1 MFIKHFLSIVFCIVI
16 LLFPTHSWARATTTD
31 DMPAMESI
39 SDVSDVVI
47 RGRIVRVIEE
57 GVTQREDGTSQVFQ
71 KVEVEIIEGDE
82 KGKKVTIN
90 HGGLFAIDMHQK
102 VQQGETVVLNKP
114 TFSAQGDVYYIT
126 DHYRNGRLIMVA
138 IFFLI
143 LVVLFGGWRG
153 FTALLGMVFSAGVVF
168 YGIAPKVLSGSN
180 AFEVTLVGGIVIL
193 VVSLYVSHG
202 FSRRTSVAVVA
213 SLVTLIF
220 AAVVNYAAVVMS
232 YLTGGGTEE
241 AFYVQ
246 IDGGSIDLR
255 GLLLGGI
262 IIGVLGVL
270 DDITT
275 AQTATVEEIHR
286 ADPDLSFS
294 ELYKRGLSVG
304 REHIASLVNT
314 LVLAYAGASF
324 PVVLLYILHKNTPL
338 WLVFNSNFIAEE
350 IVRTLVGSSALVVAV
365 PITTALAAVVFSR
378 RELRD
383 IPVESSKPQTTTA
396 HHHTR

>member
-1 MFIKHFLSIVFCIVI
+1 MISPV
-16 LLFPTHSWARATTTD
+16 WAVDAVVSSSTEEVGAALPD
-31 DMPAMESI
+31 APDMVM
-39 SDVSDVVI
+39 
-47 RGRIVRVIEE
+47 RGRIVKIIEE
-57 GVTQREDGTSQVFQ
+57 GVKQQEDGTKQEFQ
-71 KVEVEIIEGDE
+71 KVEVEIVEGDE

-90 HGGLFAIDMHQK
+90 HGGLFAIDMYQK
-102 VQQGETVVLNKP
+102 VRQGETVVLNKP
-114 TFSAQGDVYYIT
+114 KFSAQGDVYYIT
-126 DHYRNGRLIMVA
+126 DHYRNGRLLLIG
-138 IFFLI
+138 IFFLV

-180 AFEVTLVGGIVIL
+180 AFEVTLIGGVVIL

-213 SLVTLIF
+213 SLVTLLF
-220 AAVVNYAAVVMS
+220 AAAVNYAAVVMS

-270 DDITT
+270 DDVTT

-286 ADPDLSFS
+286 ADPQLSFS
-294 ELYKRGLSVG
+294 ELYRRGLSVG

-338 WLVFNSNFIAEE
+338 WLVLNSNFIAEE

-365 PITTALAAVVFSR
+365 PITTALAALVFSR
-378 RELRD
+378 KELRD
-383 IPVESSKPQTTTA
+383 VPTDDSRAQTRTT
-396 HHHTR
+396 HHHTV